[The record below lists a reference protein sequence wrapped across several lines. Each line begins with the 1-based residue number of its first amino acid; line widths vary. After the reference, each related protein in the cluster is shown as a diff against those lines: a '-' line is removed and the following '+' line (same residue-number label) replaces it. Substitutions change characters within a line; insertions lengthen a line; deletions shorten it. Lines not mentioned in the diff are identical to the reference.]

1 MYNRHLEN
9 HVKYGNKLTLE
20 DGTQGYPHY
29 IRFDHD
35 YVDHHHYVH
44 IHHHKLDGIPYGWP
58 LMATPFMGPCPS
70 PLIADSMNLAPFTHN
85 YPFHWE
91 VDITLYAIDD
101 HGLITDVDVHR
112 ELEEQEHLIAHHHWE
127 LDNDT
132 LHLEHKLGPIHQR
145 LHATQAYP

>member
-132 LHLEHKLGPIHQR
+132 LHLEHKLGPIHQ
-145 LHATQAYP
+145 